1 MPRTKL
7 DKYRLSRTE
16 LETKII
22 KRAAADKGF
31 YTNVALAAAVG
42 CDATY
47 LSKFYKKGFSDKMKL
62 RIHKALNFNQGE
74 FQALFGIKD
83 FGKEEN

>member
-22 KRAAADKGF
+22 KCAAARNGL
-31 YTNVALAAAVG
+31 YTNMALASAVG
-42 CDATY
+42 CDSTY
-47 LSKFYKKGFSDKMKL
+47 LSKCYKSGFSDKMKL
-62 RIHKALNFNQGE
+62 RIHKVLNFNQGE

>member
-7 DKYRLSRTE
+7 DKYRISRVE

-22 KRAAADKGF
+22 KCAAARNSF
-31 YTNVALAAAVG
+31 YTNTSLAAVIG
-42 CDATY
+42 CDPAY
-47 LSKFYKKGFSDKMKL
+47 LSKCYKSGFSDKMKL
-62 RIHKALNFNQGE
+62 RIHKVLNFNQGE

>member
-7 DKYRLSRTE
+7 DKYRLTKAE

-22 KRAAADKGF
+22 KCAAARNGF
-31 YTNVALAAAVG
+31 YTNVALADAVG

-47 LSKFYKKGFSDKMKL
+47 LSKCFKGGFSDNMKL
-62 RIHKALNFNQGE
+62 KIHKALDFNQGE
-74 FQALFGIKD
+74 FQALFGIKN
-83 FGKEEN
+83 FGKE

>member
-22 KRAAADKGF
+22 KCAAARNGL
-31 YTNVALAAAVG
+31 YTNMDLASAVG
-42 CDATY
+42 CDSTY
-47 LSKFYKKGFSDKMKL
+47 LSKCYKSGFSDKMKL
-62 RIHKALNFNQGE
+62 RIHKVLNFNQGE

>member
-22 KRAAADKGF
+22 KCAAARNGL
-31 YTNVALAAAVG
+31 YTNMALAAAVG
-42 CDATY
+42 CDSTY
-47 LSKFYKKGFSDKMKL
+47 LSKCYKSGFSDKMKL
-62 RIHKALNFNQGE
+62 RIHKVLNFNQSE

-83 FGKEEN
+83 FGKEAG

>member
-7 DKYRLSRTE
+7 DKYRISRVE

-22 KRAAADKGF
+22 KCAAVRNGL

-47 LSKFYKKGFSDKMKL
+47 LSKCYKSGFSDKMKL
-62 RIHKALNFNQGE
+62 RIHKVLNFNQDE
-74 FQALFGIKD
+74 FQALFGIKN
-83 FGKEEN
+83 FGKE

>member
-7 DKYRLSRTE
+7 DKYRLSRAE

-22 KRAAADKGF
+22 KCAAARNGI
-31 YTNVALAAAVG
+31 YTNVALADAVG
-42 CDATY
+42 CDDTY
-47 LSKFYKKGFSDKMKL
+47 LSKCFKGGFSDKMKL

-83 FGKEEN
+83 FGKEAN